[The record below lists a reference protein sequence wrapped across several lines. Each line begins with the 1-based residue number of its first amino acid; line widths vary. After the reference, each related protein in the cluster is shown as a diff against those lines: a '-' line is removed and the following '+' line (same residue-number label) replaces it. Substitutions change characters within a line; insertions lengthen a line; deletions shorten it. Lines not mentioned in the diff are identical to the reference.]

1 MKTIREGVP
10 NIFIG
15 LLDLKML
22 IVTERQDRN
31 LVFFI
36 FYIKSISIY
45 NIYLFSTNLLF
56 YNGIYIYQ
64 TINDDYIL
72 EFFKISNFL
81 EEYQKLIE
89 RDGRTWRMDINCQ
102 PKSSNRFL
110 KKLWLVLSTKD
121 KSLSNQLIIVSTKTR
136 FLKYKRIFECVRPS
150 RNWKINN
157 TKNTNL

>member
-1 MKTIREGVP
+1 
-10 NIFIG
+10 
-15 LLDLKML
+15 ML

-45 NIYLFSTNLLF
+45 NIYLFSKNLLF

-89 RDGRTWRMDINCQ
+89 RDGRT
-102 PKSSNRFL
+102 
-110 KKLWLVLSTKD
+110 
-121 KSLSNQLIIVSTKTR
+121 
-136 FLKYKRIFECVRPS
+136 
-150 RNWKINN
+150 
-157 TKNTNL
+157 